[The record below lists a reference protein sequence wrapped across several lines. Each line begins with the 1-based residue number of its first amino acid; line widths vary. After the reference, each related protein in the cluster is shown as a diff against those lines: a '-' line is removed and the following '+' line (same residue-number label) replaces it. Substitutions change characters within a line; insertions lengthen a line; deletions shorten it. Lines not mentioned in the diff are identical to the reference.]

1 MAPLDIETFLDA
13 NAETLEKVY
22 WGETEH
28 GPVVGTGSWNSDMIT
43 GTGHSIEPYE
53 AFFVKKK
60 SADASNEVTF
70 SADMQ
75 KLIDA
80 GVSQGTETNAL
91 VITASGTTKRST
103 AMLAYD
109 DAAADAFS
117 AGEDAQLITDL
128 TGNGTVAPLAYT
140 VAGTTAA
147 SINVVSTTRRIPM
160 GVFAADDEVTTL
172 TFSGTATL
180 RNPRLYDAAL
190 QTETPL
196 TDATTLSVSGAS
208 HGRYFIISDGAAP
221 TGISGVD
228 GDGATELSVY
238 SVTSGE
244 VIVAA
249 SAPIGLVNVLL
260 RRRRAAQ
267 ERRCRRCQGVYRER
281 PARRRGGSSRG
292 TARSNGGTEIKGKK
306 VKR

>member
-28 GPVVGTGSWNSDMIT
+28 GPVVGTGSWNSDQVT
-43 GTGHSIEPYE
+43 GTGYSIEPYE

-60 SADASNEVTF
+60 SADASNVVTF

-80 GVSQGTETNAL
+80 GISQGTETNAL
-91 VITASGTTKRST
+91 VITASGTTKHST

-117 AGEDAQLITDL
+117 EGEDAQLITDL

-180 RNPRLYDAAL
+180 RNPRLYDAEL

-208 HGRYFIISDGAAP
+208 HGRYFVISDGAAP

-249 SAPIGLVNVLL
+249 SAPIGLVNVYSAGGALL
-260 RRRRAAQ
+260 KSVDAAGAK
-267 ERRCRRCQGVYRER
+267 ECTVSGL
-281 PARRRGGSSRG
+281 PADVVVVRVALPGA
-292 TARSNGGTEIKGKK
+292 TEARKLK
-306 VKR
+306 VKK

>member
-28 GPVVGTGSWNSDMIT
+28 GPVVGTGSWNSDQVT
-43 GTGHSIEPYE
+43 GTGYSIEPYG

-60 SADASNEVTF
+60 SADASNVVTF

-91 VITASGTTKRST
+91 VITASGTTKHST

-172 TFSGTATL
+172 SFSGTATL
-180 RNPRLYDAAL
+180 RNPRLYDTEL

-228 GDGATELSVY
+228 GDDATELSVY

-249 SAPIGLVNVLL
+249 SAPIGLVNVYSAGGALL
-260 RRRRAAQ
+260 KSVDAAGAKV
-267 ERRCRRCQGVYRER
+267 CTVSGL
-281 PARRRGGSSRG
+281 PADVVVVRVALPGA
-292 TARSNGGTEIKGKK
+292 TEARKLK
-306 VKR
+306 VKK